1 MVYSTILDSPPKD
14 LSQSAHHD
22 IIYKYSLRA
31 VTYQPCPRGDVTEF
45 TFFVYT
51 KGNKRLKTNDRALA
65 SSWTNNQRINSIDN
79 QKNKIKEAP
88 CGCLFSVQFKRP
100 SNKSGRFHPQRK
112 KMLLAQA
119 KFHRVNK
126 YKKM

>member
-1 MVYSTILDSPPKD
+1 
-14 LSQSAHHD
+14 
-22 IIYKYSLRA
+22 
-31 VTYQPCPRGDVTEF
+31 VTEF

-126 YKKM
+126 YKKCDSITVDEWHHEINPNKKLVQGFFLPCFRVFRPISL